1 MKARKGQTQA
11 QAVGWHPDFRV
22 SAALPDNKV
31 VRTDFIV
38 NGIAIAV
45 LALVAWLFYARET
58 QLREANAES
67 ARWLEE
73 IESNKP
79 RYNEALTMQRE
90 FSEAEKRLAD
100 VAAFSK
106 SPIEIS
112 ELITRL
118 GSSLPRL
125 VAIDVVERRDDVFTI
140 RGTIVGAS
148 ERATGI
154 ANSYLDA
161 LNADPYFA
169 ERFDGIRLNNINR
182 EARANRLFFEVGMKL
197 KKTN

>member
-1 MKARKGQTQA
+1 MKARKGQTQS
-11 QAVGWHPDFRV
+11 QAIGWHPDFRV

-31 VRTDFIV
+31 VRTDFVV

-45 LALVAWLFYARET
+45 LALAAWLFYSREA
-58 QLREANAES
+58 QLTEANAES
-67 ARWLEE
+67 ARWLQE
-73 IESNKP
+73 IEANKP
-79 RYNEALTMQRE
+79 RYDEALTMQQE
-90 FSEAEKRLAD
+90 FNEAEKRIVE

-118 GSSLPRL
+118 GTSLPRL
-125 VAIDVVERRDDVFTI
+125 VAIDVIERREDVFTI

-161 LNADPYFA
+161 LNEDTYFA
-169 ERFDGIRLNNINR
+169 QRFEGIRLNNINR
-182 EARANRLFFEVGMKL
+182 EARANRLFFEIGMKL
-197 KKTN
+197 KKSN